1 MEKRAAAVGRRADN
15 AERRMQ
21 DFRNKTAVIT
31 GAASGIGLALA
42 QRAAR
47 EGMRLVLADINEAQ
61 LAEAA
66 KTLSVPA
73 DDLCTRRVDVSREEE
88 LAALADEAFRRYGA
102 VHLLCNN
109 AGVGLTRLAWEL
121 SSADWEWILGVNLR
135 SVAHA
140 VRHFVPRMLAQ
151 EGESHIVNTASVAG
165 LLSTPGMAAYNA
177 SKHGVV
183 TLSETLY
190 AELAERK
197 ARIGVSVLCP
207 AWVPTAIHT
216 SARNRQARYGEAAP
230 PSAASA
236 AYEARMSGAVKSG
249 RLTAD
254 DMAGA
259 TFDAVKE
266 NRFYIIPHARI
277 KQAIRL
283 RMEDILDDR
292 NPTPL
297 G

>member
-1 MEKRAAAVGRRADN
+1 MREFKDR
-15 AERRMQ
+15 
-21 DFRNKTAVIT
+21 TAVIT

-47 EGMRLVLADINEAQ
+47 EGMRLVLADIDEAK

-66 KTLSVPA
+66 KTLPVAA
-73 DDLCTRRVDVSREEE
+73 DALCTRRADVSREEDI
-88 LAALADEAFRRYGA
+88 AALADTAFDRFDG

-121 SSADWEWILGVNLR
+121 TTADWEWVLGVNLW
-135 SVAHA
+135 SVVHA

-151 EGESHIVNTASVAG
+151 DGESHIVNTASVAG
-165 LLSTPGMAAYNA
+165 LLSTPAMAAYNV

-190 AELAERK
+190 AELAEQK
-197 ARIGVSVLCP
+197 AKIGVSVLCP

-216 SARNRQARYGEAAP
+216 SERNRPQRFGEAAP

-236 AYEARMSGAVKSG
+236 AYQERMSQAVKSG

-254 DMAGA
+254 DMANA
-259 TFDAVKE
+259 VFDAVAA
-266 NRFYIIPHARI
+266 NRFYVVPHSRI
-277 KQAIRL
+277 KQAVRL
-283 RMEDILDDR
+283 RMEDILEDR

-297 G
+297 

>member
-1 MEKRAAAVGRRADN
+1 
-15 AERRMQ
+15 MQ

-42 QRAAR
+42 RRAAR
-47 EGMRLVLADINEAQ
+47 EGMRLVLADIDEAQ

-66 KTLSVPA
+66 KTLPVPA
-73 DDLCTRRVDVSREEE
+73 AALCTRRVDVSREENV
-88 LAALADEAFRRYGA
+88 AALADEAFRRFGA

-121 SSADWEWILGVNLR
+121 TTADWEWILGVNLW
-135 SVAHA
+135 SVVHGI
-140 VRHFVPRMLAQ
+140 RHFVPRMLAQ
-151 EGESHIVNTASVAG
+151 EGESHVVNTASVAG
-165 LLSTPGMAAYNA
+165 LLSTPGMAAYNV

-190 AELAERK
+190 TELTAQQ
-197 ARIGVSVLCP
+197 ASVGVSVLCP

-216 SARNRQARYGEAAP
+216 SERNRPERFGTAAP

-236 AYEARMSGAVKSG
+236 AYQERMGHAVKSG

-259 TFDAVKE
+259 VFDAVAAK
-266 NRFYIIPHARI
+266 RFYVIPHSRI
-277 KQAIRL
+277 KQAVRL
-283 RMEDILDDR
+283 RMEDILEDR